1 LDRDGDYLVVFGN
14 VDGFPKFQVVQNN
27 RIRSANQDN
36 LVINDGI
43 MAGTIANDGVYYTNT
58 GRAVAYRVE
67 NGDNMVSNTAVNSN
81 ALIISARDA
90 QLVFD
95 PLYMDKQR
103 GVPTIGTAI
112 LQALSIQELDSYL
125 MEKCKIQSS
134 IALIEK
140 TPTGQ
145 SPVELQN
152 TLEQLMQAPDATTIG
167 SISPNTHA
175 VQVVQG
181 SSVRYVHAEGGE
193 LMNLTNTGPQNELQS
208 YIERLETQVLATLG
222 VPHQLVFSVDRTG
235 GRITNSIAEIFR
247 GSIKRRQ
254 GIMDKTAKLR
264 VSVALAKAQEEGI
277 IPRNDTE
284 NLSRVIEFTHPPI
297 FTLDARYDN
306 DIVTDNYNN
315 GLASMN
321 DTTLKLH
328 NKSAE
333 QVLNEQEKE
342 QIMFFNKAKKVSE
355 ETGVDVSVIISN
367 WRQNVK
373 MTRPPEA
380 QKTENGNE
388 DSVTKPAERAV

>member
-1 LDRDGDYLVVFGN
+1 
-14 VDGFPKFQVVQNN
+14 
-27 RIRSANQDN
+27 
-36 LVINDGI
+36 
-43 MAGTIANDGVYYTNT
+43 
-58 GRAVAYRVE
+58 
-67 NGDNMVSNTAVNSN
+67 
-81 ALIISARDA
+81 
-90 QLVFD
+90 
-95 PLYMDKQR
+95 
-103 GVPTIGTAI
+103 
-112 LQALSIQELDSYL
+112 
-125 MEKCKIQSS
+125 
-134 IALIEK
+134 
-140 TPTGQ
+140 
-145 SPVELQN
+145 VELQN

-333 QVLNEQEKE
+333 QVLDEQEKE